1 MPYETRV
8 AQTAQELA
16 TLYKDWELLR
26 RQQACLRI
34 DQHPAWVTLK
44 ASQMDAGL
52 VLAVTLYECGRLVG
66 IAPLFRATGT

>member
-26 RQQACLRI
+26 RHQEGRE
-34 DQHPAWVTLK
+34 PVR
-44 ASQMDAGL
+44 
-52 VLAVTLYECGRLVG
+52 CG
-66 IAPLFRATGT
+66 